1 MRTLSC
7 ARQIS
12 SHCSRVTLA
21 DLKKKEKYE
30 IQGSSF
36 LCVLRIF
43 VAILT
48 KQIMLDA
55 DSKSFSLREGIS
67 SQSNL
72 FTVKLIRKITP
83 YCTSS
88 NVSEVKIIYFTIT
101 RNIAQIFPKVQH

>member
-1 MRTLSC
+1 
-7 ARQIS
+7 
-12 SHCSRVTLA
+12 
-21 DLKKKEKYE
+21 
-30 IQGSSF
+30 
-36 LCVLRIF
+36 
-43 VAILT
+43 
-48 KQIMLDA
+48 MLDA

-88 NVSEVKIIYFTIT
+88 NVSEVKIIHFTIT